1 MKSNGNIDTA
11 IEELKKSLKGRLG
24 KEIELFLF
32 GSVARGESSESS
44 DVDILVLLKNPVS
57 TVIEEEIYDIA
68 YEIGLEYDI
77 VFGIIVYT
85 KKQWNRL
92 SNIQSPLIVEIKK
105 EGVKI

>member
-11 IEELKKSLKGRLG
+11 IEELKDSLKERFG
-24 KEIELFLF
+24 KGIELFLF

-57 TVIEEEIYDIA
+57 TSIEEEIFDIA

>member
-11 IEELKKSLKGRLG
+11 IEELKDSLKERFG
-24 KEIELFLF
+24 KGIELFLF

-57 TVIEEEIYDIA
+57 TVIEEEIFDIA

>member
-11 IEELKKSLKGRLG
+11 IEELKDSLKERFG
-24 KEIELFLF
+24 KGIELFLF

-44 DVDILVLLKNPVS
+44 DIDILVLLKNPVS
-57 TVIEEEIYDIA
+57 TSIEEEIFDIA

>member
-11 IEELKKSLKGRLG
+11 IEELKKSLKGRFG
-24 KEIELFLF
+24 KGIELFLF

-57 TVIEEEIYDIA
+57 TVIEEEIFDIA